1 MYLLI
6 LLTLSLTTFSAFA
19 LEVVKPEYHKTIEL
33 KIVRAEPESF
43 ETYSLINH
51 NGREMTLICAKNK
64 VYDENPKAMI
74 EYRNYYNVIVGY
86 FTIEDNE
93 VCKDMGRFIEAAS
106 SGISDSKPYLISLN
120 TKTQKVDKIF
130 YPKIDIYDDEG
141 TFEDLLPKA
150 PVFIKNKNEK
160 KDFLIKPLLKKE

>member
-1 MYLLI
+1 MYLLL
-6 LLTLSLTTFSAFA
+6 LLTVLSAHA
-19 LEVVKPEYHKTIEL
+19 LEVVKPEYNKTIEL

-51 NGREMTLICAKNK
+51 NGREMILICAGNK

-86 FTIEDNE
+86 FTLEDNN
-93 VCKDMGRFIEAAS
+93 VCKDMGRFIEAGS
-106 SGISDSKPYLISLN
+106 FGISEAKPFLITLN
-120 TKTQKVDKIF
+120 PKSQKVDKIV
-130 YPKIDIYDDEG
+130 YPKINIYDDEG

-150 PVFIKNKNEK
+150 PVFLKEK
-160 KDFLIKPLLKKE
+160 KKELDLRPLLKKE